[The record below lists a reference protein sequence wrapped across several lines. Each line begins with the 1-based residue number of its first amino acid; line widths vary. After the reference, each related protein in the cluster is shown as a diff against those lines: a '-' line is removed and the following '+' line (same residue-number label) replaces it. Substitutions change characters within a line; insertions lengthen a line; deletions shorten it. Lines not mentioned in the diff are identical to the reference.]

1 MTDDLQRLLASGLGM
16 MQDYYEFLDCYFLQS
31 DDEPGA
37 LDHKENDQ
45 LSLFYT
51 MYSSFSDESA
61 GFEDVLD
68 SLCNEDDTYNAC
80 IDDQDRSDQR
90 DEIKRDVLSHLTH
103 GLERCGRDRSE
114 ILQGTGFGTT
124 GDETL
129 SECYDIV
136 DDIGEGLDPDE
147 VDIESMLEEIRSPVG
162 ELESLLASSSWFAEW
177 EKNKY
182 AIGAFA
188 ECLRELRTLQEREL
202 EAISKRVER
211 GMADLTVH
219 YELKV
224 AACHRGTHEAEQ
236 GNDT

>member
-1 MTDDLQRLLASGLGM
+1 M

-31 DDEPGA
+31 DDESGG
-37 LDHKENDQ
+37 LDHDENDQ

-80 IDDQDRSDQR
+80 TDDEDRSDQR

-103 GLERCGRDRSE
+103 GLERCGKDRSE
-114 ILQGTGFGTT
+114 ILQGAGFGST
-124 GDETL
+124 GDEML
-129 SECYDIV
+129 SEWYDIV
-136 DDIGEGLDPDE
+136 DDIGEGLDPDD

-188 ECLRELRTLQEREL
+188 ECLRELRALQEREL
-202 EAISKRVER
+202 GATRKRAER
-211 GMADLTVH
+211 EMADLKA
-219 YELKV
+219 YYDQKV
-224 AACHRGTHEAEQ
+224 ATRHSGAREVGE
-236 GNDT
+236 GDDS